1 MFGSMLFW
9 LVSSHMK
16 HVLWPLNL
24 TCIVTSRSNT
34 RSFNL
39 VSSSYSGCHGSS
51 LKKNY
56 GCVCIYFSYRDI
68 SPFNT
73 SRCKIQRCVLPGD
86 DAAGRRDTRT
96 CWGRTDRRH
105 LAVLLS
111 NTDKALLSYLSPPP
125 SDTYPASA
133 VNMLTDRMW
142 KCEERG
148 CSWSRCL
155 HGDDLALL

>member
-1 MFGSMLFW
+1 MLFW
-9 LVSSHMK
+9 LGSSHMK

-24 TCIVTSRSNT
+24 TCIVASSSNT
-34 RSFNL
+34 RSFSL
-39 VSSSYSGCHGSS
+39 VSSSYSGCYGSS
-51 LKKNY
+51 LKKKY
-56 GCVCIYFSYRDI
+56 GCVFIHFSYRDI

-73 SRCKIQRCVLPGD
+73 SRCKMQRCVLPGD

-111 NTDKALLSYLSPPP
+111 NTEKAPLSYLSPPP
-125 SDTYPASA
+125 SDAYPVSA

-142 KCEERG
+142 KCEERD
-148 CSWSRCL
+148 CSWSRCF